1 VPRRL
6 GSLAWFRL
14 PAQILLA
21 SVLLLSLTLPA
32 FSLDVPIDFKRK
44 WLEQAIQETLLET
57 YPDPKELEKT
67 LELLRGMGA
76 GSWLNGTAGKG
87 SDIDFTLGHPD
98 PKVEKELARK
108 VQAKVDRR
116 YQTALEDAAKQK
128 GLKTLPGAGSHEVKV
143 INSRVQNWDE
153 LFSGP
158 TGERFILDYANKSGG
173 GNACFKWKAVKDAS
187 GKVVGLNVLQEP
199 TENFWRVTHGKVPSQ
214 LTNPSAFV
222 DESLSMLNKAG
233 KGTVQGRAQA
243 AAKYL
248 NNTQRWLVPG
258 LEEQW
263 GARLSELK
271 VPPEEQKLADLLLN
285 IKKKPPAEQME
296 LLKIHFNV
304 KSDEEVG
311 KKLAKFADTVEMRL
325 SKMSGDVKY
334 LDDLSKT
341 GRLER
346 LGGAERALS
355 LKKALTEAFS
365 TRTGRV
371 LLAWDV
377 VNIIN
382 AYQEGGPGA
391 AALETAATA
400 VSMAVPPAAIAALV
414 ADVARQVF
422 AATAGWAINAV
433 IFDPI
438 NDMAIRKFYEPG
450 SACYLFRDGPVP
462 FISPFRG
469 LTRETIAYKYSGQ
482 EMLRSAVSRFLS
494 ETKGVGCGWNTT
506 AGWGDI
512 SGLLLAH
519 LYHDFK
525 ESQGIAAI
533 VQDISLKSRAGLY
546 IPPLN
551 PFRVLINGRPLT
563 LTPAGQAVKVERFNE
578 KVSPEAS
585 AEFEINIARE
595 YGMWQGLDPK
605 AESLYDV
612 WGKRGGFAAMRL
624 YAKEHTV
631 ELINTGLALST
642 METAYNQAKGWSLEG
657 LEPGRRD
664 FYMSNSDRR
673 KWRYLERSVKLT
685 PAKDAAGKAE
695 VRIKLKLVSDTPGL
709 PHLHGEFV
717 LTAQVGQPEEA
728 KPPAG
733 PKVELSCADP
743 LRAMDGKVLIKAA
756 VVGGKGPFALHIR
769 IKSPDGGVFK
779 ETKVA
784 MQGRAVNISWKS
796 RVTKPG
802 VYEFLAMVDD
812 QAGSSSPWS
821 EPLAILVEE
830 EEKPARAPA
839 ASPPPAPRPAP
850 QVKKGPCDYQV
861 LNTFSGASPQTQ
873 ASFANDKAWPV
884 VASHIV
890 QLPGPGTLRIT
901 MGVSGKNQFANHEY
915 GACRWRSR
923 AVLSSPPEVGLKG
936 WVAGGRYYPGVRDY
950 DENSYSWKVKAGGPV
965 TISVHPEA
973 CSYRQWRA
981 MGKEFR
987 DCGCYVGKDL
997 GYKALSHA
1005 YKLKVEFKPCQ

>member
-1 VPRRL
+1 MPRRL
-6 GSLAWFRL
+6 GSVPWFRL

-21 SVLLLSLTLPA
+21 FVLLLSLALPA
-32 FSLDVPIDFKRK
+32 FSLDVPMDVKRK
-44 WLEQAIQETLLET
+44 WLEEAIQETLIES
-57 YPDPKELEKT
+57 YPDPKALEQT
-67 LELLRGMGA
+67 LERLRGMGA

-116 YQTALEDAAKQK
+116 YQAALEGAAKQK
-128 GLKTLPGAGSHEVKV
+128 GLQTLPRPGSHEVKV
-143 INSRVQNWDE
+143 INSRVQGWDE

-158 TGERFILDYANKSGG
+158 TGQRFILDYANKTGG

-187 GKVVGLNVLQEP
+187 GKVVGLSVLQEP
-199 TENFWRVTHGKVPSQ
+199 TENFFRVTQGKVPSQ

-233 KGTVQGRAQA
+233 KGTVQARAQA

-263 GARLSELK
+263 GARLGELK
-271 VPPEEQKLADLLLN
+271 VPPEEQKLAEFLLN
-285 IKKKPPAEQME
+285 IKKKPSAEQME

-334 LDDLSKT
+334 LDELSRT

-346 LGGAERALS
+346 LGGAERALN

-438 NDMAIRKFYEPG
+438 NDMAIKKFYEPG
-450 SACYLFRDGPVP
+450 SSCYLFRNGPVP

-469 LTRETIAYKYSGQ
+469 LTRETIAYKYSSQ
-482 EMLRSAVSRFLS
+482 EMIRSAVSRFLS

-512 SGLLLAH
+512 SGR
-519 LYHDFK
+519 LYGMLYYDFK

-533 VQDISLKSRAGLY
+533 VQDISLKSRAGIY

-563 LTPAGQAVKVERFNE
+563 LSPAGQAVKAERFVE
-578 KVSPEAS
+578 KVPPEAS
-585 AEFEINIARE
+585 AEFDIQIARE

-631 ELINTGLALST
+631 ELINTGSALSLMDT
-642 METAYNQAKGWSLEG
+642 SFSQAKGWSLEG
-657 LEPGRRD
+657 LETGRRD
-664 FYMSNSDRR
+664 FYMSNSDRQ
-673 KWRYLERSVKLT
+673 KWRYLNRSVKLT

-695 VRIKLKLVSDTPGL
+695 VRVKLKLVSDTPDL
-709 PHLHGEFV
+709 PPLHGEFV
-717 LTAQVGQPEEA
+717 LAAQVGQPEEA

-756 VVGGKGPFALHIR
+756 VVGGKGPFVLHIR
-769 IKSPDGGVFK
+769 IKSPDGSVFK
-779 ETKVA
+779 ETKTA
-784 MQGRAVNISWKS
+784 MQGRTVNISWKS

-802 VYEFLAMVDD
+802 VYEFFAKADD
-812 QAGSSSPWS
+812 QAGPSSPWS

-839 ASPPPAPRPAP
+839 PAPPPAPRPASRP
-850 QVKKGPCDYQV
+850 QAKKGPCNYEV
-861 LNTFSGASPQTQ
+861 INTFSGASPQTQ
-873 ASFANDKAWPV
+873 TGFANDKAWPV
-884 VASHIV
+884 AASHIV

-901 MGVSGKNQFANHEY
+901 MGVSGKHEYANHEY

-923 AVLSSPPEVGLKG
+923 AKLSSPPEVGLKG
-936 WVAGGRYYPGVRDY
+936 WVAGGTYYPGVRDY
-950 DENSYSWKVKAGGPV
+950 GENSYSWK
-965 TISVHPEA
+965 
-973 CSYRQWRA
+973 
-981 MGKEFR
+981 
-987 DCGCYVGKDL
+987 
-997 GYKALSHA
+997 
-1005 YKLKVEFKPCQ
+1005 